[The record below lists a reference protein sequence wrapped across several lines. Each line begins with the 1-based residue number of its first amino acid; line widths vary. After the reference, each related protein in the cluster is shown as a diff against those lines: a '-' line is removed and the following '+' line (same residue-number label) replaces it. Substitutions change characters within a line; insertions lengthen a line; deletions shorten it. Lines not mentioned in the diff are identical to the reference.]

1 MTGLL
6 FMTTV
11 AAVEVRYGNME
22 QIEKGFFSGFE
33 MMAALLCL
41 FLCLFCP
48 VTHTL
53 SHGVVPGLTTT
64 MCTIPV

>member
-22 QIEKGFFSGFE
+22 QIEKVFF
-33 MMAALLCL
+33 
-41 FLCLFCP
+41 P
-48 VTHTL
+48 V
-53 SHGVVPGLTTT
+53 SR
-64 MCTIPV
+64 